1 MKTMPLCMLL
11 LSTFTASTM
20 ALSPAS
26 SAMFF
31 EGLTGEWT
39 GTGTARRTADADP
52 LNLNCSFST
61 EAGEGVLNLEG
72 SCRVLAIIRQ
82 SVSASLESADGET
95 YEGTYIGPEGGRS
108 VLSGT
113 RSGNAIDLD
122 VAWAEPVNGD
132 SAARMELQRPDA
144 DTLVIRTIDQSPTTG
159 AEVVT
164 SEITL
169 ARR

>member
-1 MKTMPLCMLL
+1 MKMILACLSALPLAAVLAF
-11 LSTFTASTM
+11 SP
-20 ALSPAS
+20 SPAA
-26 SAMFF
+26 SAAFF
-31 EGLTGEWT
+31 DGLTGEWT

-72 SCRVLAIIRQ
+72 TCRVLAILRQ

-95 YEGTYIGPEGGRS
+95 YQGTYVGPEGGHS

-132 SAARMELQRPDA
+132 NAARMELQRPNA

-159 AEVVT
+159 AEVIT